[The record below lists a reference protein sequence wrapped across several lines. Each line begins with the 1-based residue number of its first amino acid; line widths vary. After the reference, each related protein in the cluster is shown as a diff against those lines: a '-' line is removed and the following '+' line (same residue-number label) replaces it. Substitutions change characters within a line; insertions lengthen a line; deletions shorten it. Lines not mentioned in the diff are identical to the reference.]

1 MQRCNAEKQREKS
14 TTRRRSGNPQRNDT
28 KKYAAVEHVCPTT
41 PYHATLDSKGREKN
55 EIHDQNNMLVGKKQQ
70 LQFATNLIFFSLFLF
85 LCQINGDNFYAARAF
100 FMKLQSNKKKSA
112 TT

>member
-1 MQRCNAEKQREKS
+1 MEIRRGTTRKS
-14 TTRRRSGNPQRNDT
+14 TLPLSMCVPLPHITRLWIA
-28 KKYAAVEHVCPTT
+28 KEEK
-41 PYHATLDSKGREKN
+41 KN

-100 FMKLQSNKKKSA
+100 FMKL
-112 TT
+112 